1 MPKAVRRQLLIQIH
15 LKFTT
20 DSHDVSGHLIDAE
33 WSPEKTMEPFS
44 ATVVIVAVNVCVAGT
59 IAVPVGIIVIAM

>member
-1 MPKAVRRQLLIQIH
+1 MQRQLLIQIH

-20 DSHDVSGHLIDAE
+20 DSHDVSGYLIDAV

-44 ATVVIVAVNVCVAGT
+44 ATVVIVALVSLAC
-59 IAVPVGIIVIAM
+59 